1 VNDPNYN
8 PYAAPTE
15 TSAYDFTQQANPDH
29 YVLAT
34 LGQRFA
40 GNVLDTLVLVVPLV
54 LTMIPLS
61 ALEKNSDG
69 DSAESTLLVGVM
81 GLVMLAIAGVQWFM
95 ISTRGQSIGK
105 RLVKTR
111 VVRLDGSLPGFVHGV
126 LLRGI
131 VGYLPSAVPLVGNIY
146 GIVDTLCIF
155 KEDRRTLRDMIAGT
169 RVVQV

>member
-1 VNDPNYN
+1 MNDPNYN

-15 TSAYDFTQQANPDH
+15 TPAYDFTQQASPDH

-40 GNVLDTLVLVVPLV
+40 GNVLDSLVLVVPIV
-54 LTMIPLS
+54 LAMIPLS
-61 ALEKNSDG
+61 ALEKNTDG
-69 DSAESTLLVGVM
+69 EPTESTLLLGVM
-81 GLVMLAIAGVQWFM
+81 GLVILAIAGVQWFM

-111 VVRLDGSLPGFVHGV
+111 IVRLDGSLPGFVHGV

-131 VGYLPSAVPLVGNIY
+131 VGYLPGAVPIVGNLY
-146 GIVDTLCIF
+146 GLADTLCIF
-155 KEDRRTLRDMIAGT
+155 KDDRRTLRDMIAGT
-169 RVVQV
+169 RVIQV